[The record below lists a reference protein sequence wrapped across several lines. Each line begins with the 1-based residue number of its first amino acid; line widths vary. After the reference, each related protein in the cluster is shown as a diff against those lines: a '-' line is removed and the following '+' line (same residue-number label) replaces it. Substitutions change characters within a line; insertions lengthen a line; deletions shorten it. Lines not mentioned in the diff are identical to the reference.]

1 LGPSLLAFTPHSVIG
16 AGYHRADKSILFE
29 EEVMRGPTSVARERM
44 RERGVAYVMT
54 CADFPAYPNP
64 QAFYNA
70 LLTQSAVPWLEP
82 VPLPP
87 GNVLRIWRVRG

>member
-1 LGPSLLAFTPHSVIG
+1 
-16 AGYHRADKSILFE
+16 
-29 EEVMRGPTSVARERM
+29 
-44 RERGVAYVMT
+44 MT